1 MLIDNMKSSSKLGLA
16 FALFLLPIGYLLYT
30 AYIGKQNLIDFAR
43 TEIAG
48 ARYIDRLRSAEEALV
63 VPGAVTPARA
73 ADLIKTA
80 QAEFGPTLGMLD
92 GASAV
97 LEALGKATGPDY
109 AALRVAVLGL
119 IGKVA
124 DGSNLTLDTDL
135 DSFYLMDAVTG
146 KIPDLV
152 NRLTDLAA
160 GSRALSINA
169 SASVDDKAN
178 VMVLEGGF
186 APVLDGLG
194 SSLASAFKANKDGA
208 TRRALANRLA
218 DAQGV
223 VTVTMAKLHRTALEH
238 GQETTATEID
248 AAIGALSSLGRAGS
262 DELLRLLQARTERF
276 RHEMLVEGLTAAGLF
291 GAAVIFAVLA
301 LQRGM
306 VRPLKAMTSTMGDL
320 AADDLT
326 VVVPGLGRGDE
337 IGAMAAA
344 VQVFKDNALRARAL
358 EQEQTEAQSRRLIE
372 DERLR
377 AQTEESAA
385 AASAALVVR
394 SIGEGLERLA
404 ARDLTFRLTDALPP
418 AYEKLRADYN
428 NAVEKLAAAIE
439 MVAEN
444 TGAIRLG
451 SDEIASAANDLS
463 SRTEQQAARLEET
476 AAALDQITA
485 TVRKTAESAM
495 SASLTVSQTKVD
507 AEQSGR
513 VVKQAIDAMSTIEH
527 SSRQIV
533 QIIGVID
540 EIAFQTNLLALNAG
554 VEAARAGD
562 AGRGFAVVASEVR
575 ALAQRS
581 ADAAKQIKT
590 LISSSSLQVQTGAQL
605 VNAAG
610 TSLGRI
616 VTQIAAITAS
626 VADMA
631 TAAKDQ
637 ANGLHEVS
645 AGLNHM
651 DQVTQQNAAMVEQ
664 STAASLS
671 LAQQTQQLGDL
682 IQQFDT
688 ARALHGSSS
697 RIGARHKAA

>member
-1 MLIDNMKSSSKLGLA
+1 MLIDNMRSSRKLGLA

-30 AYIGKQNLIDFAR
+30 AYIAKQRLIEFAQ

-48 ARYIDRLRSAEEALV
+48 AHYIDRLRSADDALAA
-63 VPGAVTPARA
+63 PGTLA
-73 ADLIKTA
+73 ASATDLIVET
-80 QAEFGPTLGMLD
+80 QRDFGPALGIPD
-92 GASAV
+92 GASVV
-97 LEALGKATGPDY
+97 LEALGKATGSDTAP
-109 AALRVAVLGL
+109 LRSAVQGL

-124 DGSNLTLDTDL
+124 DASNLTLDTDL
-135 DSFYLMDAVTG
+135 DSFYIMDAATG
-146 KIPDLV
+146 KVPDLV

-160 GSRALSINA
+160 ASRALSANA
-169 SASVDDKAN
+169 TASVNDKAN

-194 SSLASAFKANKDGA
+194 SSFDSAFKANKDGA
-208 TRRALANRLA
+208 TRRALADRLSH
-218 DAQGV
+218 AQGV
-223 VTVTMAKLHRTALEH
+223 MTAVTAKLHRTALEH
-238 GQETTATEID
+238 GPETTASEVE
-248 AAIGALSSLGRAGS
+248 AALGELSSLGRAAS
-262 DELLRLLQARTERF
+262 DELVRLLQSRIERF
-276 RHEMLVEGLTAAGLF
+276 RHELLVEGLIAAGLF
-291 GAAVIFAVLA
+291 SGAILFAFVA

-306 VRPLKAMTSTMGDL
+306 VRPLTAMTSTMRDL
-320 AADDLT
+320 AADNLA
-326 VVVPGLGRGDE
+326 VEIPGLGRGDE

-344 VQVFKDNALRARAL
+344 VQVFKDNALRAHAL
-358 EQEQTEAQSRRLIE
+358 EREQTEARSRRMAE

-377 AQTEESAA
+377 TQTEQSAA

-404 ARDLTFRLTDALPP
+404 ARDLTFRLKEALPP

-428 NAVEKLAAAIE
+428 NAVDKLSAAIG

-444 TGAIRLG
+444 TSAIRMG
-451 SDEIASAANDLS
+451 SDEIASAADDLS
-463 SRTEQQAARLEET
+463 RRTEQQAASLEET
-476 AAALDQITA
+476 AAALDQITS
-485 TVRKTAESAM
+485 TVRKTAEGAM
-495 SASLTVSQTKVD
+495 TASLTVSQTKID

-513 VVKQAIDAMSTIEH
+513 VVKQAIEAMGTIEH
-527 SSRQIV
+527 SSRQIG

-581 ADAAKQIKT
+581 AEAAKEIKT
-590 LISSSSLQVQTGAQL
+590 LISDSSLQVQAGVQL

-616 VTQIAAITAS
+616 VTQIAAITSA
-626 VADMA
+626 VAEMA

-671 LAQQTQQLGDL
+671 LAQQTQELGDL
-682 IQQFDT
+682 IEQFAIAT
-688 ARALHGSSS
+688 VEYEPLQHGVGRRA
-697 RIGARHKAA
+697 A